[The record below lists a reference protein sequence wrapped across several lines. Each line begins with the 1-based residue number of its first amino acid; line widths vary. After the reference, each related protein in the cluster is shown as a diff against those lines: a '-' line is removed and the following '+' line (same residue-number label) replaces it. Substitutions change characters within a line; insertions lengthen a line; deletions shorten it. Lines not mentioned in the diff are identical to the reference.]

1 MTEQATPA
9 PGPGEIL
16 EASVLEADLEEP
28 GSDPAAS
35 TADPEAP
42 GSDQP
47 SKRRQA
53 GNGTR
58 APWGFKSFPFEEK
71 NAAINRA
78 AKHEMPVQDWVAL
91 AIRTRIQF
99 ERDQE
104 TAPAVVPGEGVVDHT
119 PLPALPPPSLEEVE
133 KMIGMA
139 KEMSDLTM
147 MPPPVRVSA
156 LVYRHLQQRLAAGF
170 PVRPRKPRVRP
181 AMGQVRPTRP

>member
-91 AIRTRIQF
+91 AIRTRIMW
-99 ERDQE
+99 ELDQE
-104 TAPAVVPGEGVVDHT
+104 TAVVEAEAAAT
-119 PLPALPPPSLEEVE
+119 MLPAPPLEDIEKVVGMVERLAGITKEPPP
-133 KMIGMA
+133 A
-139 KEMSDLTM
+139 KVTELAYRHMRDRLQAGL
-147 MPPPVRVSA
+147 PVRK
-156 LVYRHLQQRLAAGF
+156 
-170 PVRPRKPRVRP
+170 RKPRAPNLWKV
-181 AMGQVRPTRP
+181 

>member
-1 MTEQATPA
+1 MTEDTELLLREPETEDAA
-9 PGPGEIL
+9 
-16 EASVLEADLEEP
+16 ADRDDVGL
-28 GSDPAAS
+28 
-35 TADPEAP
+35 DPEP
-42 GSDQP
+42 DRSDRP
-47 SKRRQA
+47 VR
-53 GNGTR
+53 GDGTR
-58 APWGFKSFPFEEK
+58 KKWGFKSFKIEEM
-71 NAAINRA
+71 NAAIA
-78 AKHEMPVQDWVAL
+78 AARRNEMPVQDWVAL